1 MGRSDVPPQFCPGLH
16 RLLPHRFAARV
27 GYTRTMIPIE
37 DPRVLTLRGE
47 GLGLAD
53 LRAVLEGPVPHL
65 ELDAASWERCAASRA
80 VVDDVVRTQRT
91 VYGVNTGFGKL
102 AGVAIAPDKLEQLQ
116 RNLILSHATGV
127 GAPLPESV
135 ARLMIVLRIQALA
148 KGHSGVR
155 RELLERL
162 LQHYNLGLIPVIP
175 EQGSVGA
182 SGDLAPLA
190 HVALTLLG
198 EGEVWHEGRRV
209 PVAERFAALGL
220 APFELSAKEGLA
232 LINGTQCMT
241 AIGVSAL
248 LCAERVLKSA
258 DIAAALSLE
267 ALRGSSQPYRDKVH
281 VARGQIGQRLVA
293 ENLLA
298 LLDGSE
304 ILPSHKD
311 CKKVQDPYSLR
322 CVPQVHGAA
331 RDAFAFVRGVLE
343 REINAATDN
352 PLVFADGDVIS
363 AGNFHGQPVAQ
374 AMDFLGI
381 AIATIANISER
392 RIENMVNPDLS
403 GLPAFLA
410 PSPGLDSGLM
420 IPQVVAASLASENKS
435 LAHPASV
442 DTIPTSAN
450 REDHVSMGVTAA
462 RHARD
467 IVANTA
473 KVLGIEL
480 ICGAQGLYF
489 DHSLRAGR
497 GVEVAFDVVRE
508 QIPPLESDRYL
519 APDLAVAERMV
530 TSGDLV
536 DRVEAALGRGL

>member
-1 MGRSDVPPQFCPGLH
+1 MTPNADAQVL
-16 RLLPHRFAARV
+16 RLS
-27 GYTRTMIPIE
+27 
-37 DPRVLTLRGE
+37 GE
-47 GLGLAD
+47 GLTLSD
-53 LRAVLEGPVPHL
+53 LQPVLEGPVPR
-65 ELDAASWERCAASRA
+65 LDLSEDAWSRCAASRE
-80 VVDDVVRTQRT
+80 VVEEVVRTGRT

-102 AGVAIAPDKLEQLQ
+102 AGVAIEADKLGQLQ

-127 GAPLPESV
+127 GCPLPVEIS
-135 ARLMIVLRIQALA
+135 RLMILLRVQALA

-162 LQHYNLGLIPVIP
+162 LLHFNEGLIPVIP

-198 EGEVWHEGRRV
+198 EGDVWFEGRPV
-209 PVAERFAALGL
+209 PTAERFAALGL
-220 APFELSAKEGLA
+220 KPFELSAKEGLA

-241 AIGVSAL
+241 AIGVHAL
-248 LCAERVLKSA
+248 LIGGRVLKSA
-258 DIAAALSLE
+258 DIACALSLE
-267 ALRGSSQPYRDKVH
+267 ALRGSCQPYQPKVH
-281 VARGQIGQRLVA
+281 QARGQLGQALVA
-293 ENLLA
+293 RNLLA
-298 LLDGSE
+298 LLEDSE
-304 ILPSHKD
+304 VIPSHKD
-311 CKKVQDPYSLR
+311 CGKVQDAYSLR

-331 RDAFAFVRGVLE
+331 RDAFAFVQGVLE

-363 AGNFHGQPVAQ
+363 AGNFHGQPVSQ
-374 AMDFLGI
+374 ALDFLGI
-381 AIATIANISER
+381 SIATLANISER
-392 RIENMVNPDLS
+392 RIENLVNPDLS
-403 GLPAFLA
+403 GLSPFLA
-410 PSPGLDSGLM
+410 PNPGLNSGLM

-467 IVANTA
+467 IVNNTA

-480 ICGAQGLYF
+480 ISGAQGLHF
-489 DHSLRAGR
+489 DHSIKAGR
-497 GVEVAFDVVRE
+497 GVEAAFAVVRE
-508 QIPPLESDRYL
+508 HIPPLGEDRYL
-519 APDLAVAERMV
+519 APDLAVAEEIVR
-530 TSGDLV
+530 SGELLR
-536 DRVEAALGRGL
+536 RVEQELGCEL